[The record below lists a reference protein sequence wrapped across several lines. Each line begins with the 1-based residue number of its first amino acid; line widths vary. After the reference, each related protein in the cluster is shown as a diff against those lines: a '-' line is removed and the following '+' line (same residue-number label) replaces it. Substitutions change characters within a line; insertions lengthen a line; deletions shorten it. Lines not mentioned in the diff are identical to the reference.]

1 MRRGRSYWKQLTFL
15 GLKRFVGGSRSC
27 LIWRYIDHFSCL
39 SPANTYFSPRAEE
52 FAFSALRVKQ
62 PMSDGGVKSG
72 IYNKSGSI
80 HLTLLIYNQ
89 AGVVLNLLVS
99 LFHCFIAHSDRKRG
113 NIQTDR
119 QTDTDYGPNT
129 VTLAALALRGLI
141 TVKITVW
148 Q

>member
-1 MRRGRSYWKQLTFL
+1 
-15 GLKRFVGGSRSC
+15 
-27 LIWRYIDHFSCL
+27 
-39 SPANTYFSPRAEE
+39 
-52 FAFSALRVKQ
+52 
-62 PMSDGGVKSG
+62 MSDGGVKSG

-99 LFHCFIAHSDRKRG
+99 LFHCLIAHSDRKRG

-129 VTLAALALRGLI
+129 VTLAALALRGLL